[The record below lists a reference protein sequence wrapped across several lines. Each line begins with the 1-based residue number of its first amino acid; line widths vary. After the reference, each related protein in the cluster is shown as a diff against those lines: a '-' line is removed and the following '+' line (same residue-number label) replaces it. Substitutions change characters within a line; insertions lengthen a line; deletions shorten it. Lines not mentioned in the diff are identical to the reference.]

1 MPKASLKTPGTPP
14 ASLDEDCMRRALALA
29 RRGEGRTRPNPPVGA
44 LVLRQGVVI
53 GEGWHH
59 RAGAP
64 HAEIEALKG
73 LTAEQTAGATL
84 YVTLE
89 PCSTHGR
96 TPPCTEAILRAGI
109 ARVVVSASDPNPKH
123 RGRGLRLL
131 QRQGVEVVR
140 GVCRADGE
148 TLIAPFSKWI
158 QTGRPYVTLKMGMS
172 LDGRISD
179 RTGRSRWITGAVA
192 RQGVHDLRRRAD
204 AILVGLN
211 TVQADDPSLC
221 WSRRAA
227 LNPCRIVLDARG
239 ELPLQAKVFSDGQ
252 ADHTI
257 VAATSAIGTDRKAA
271 IEGLGARV
279 WICGDGPR
287 VDLDALLAACGREG
301 FLHVL
306 CEGGGELAAALVR
319 QRLVDDLWFYVAP
332 RFIGSDGIPV
342 LGGEGWLLDQ
352 TPSLRIQS
360 VAQVGE
366 DVLIRAVPG
375 GDKCLQA

>member
-1 MPKASLKTPGTPP
+1 
-14 ASLDEDCMRRALALA
+14 MRRALALA

-44 LVLRQGVVI
+44 LIVRQGEVI

-59 RAGAP
+59 RAGGP

-73 LTAEQTAGATL
+73 VSPEQTDGATL

-96 TPPCTEAILRAGI
+96 TPPCTEAILRSGI

-131 QRQGVEVVR
+131 QRQGVAVVR

-148 TLIAPFSKWI
+148 ALIAPFSKWI

-172 LDGRISD
+172 LDGRIGD

-211 TVQADDPSLC
+211 TASADDPSLC

-227 LNPCRIVLDARG
+227 LNPYRIVLDARG

-252 ADHTI
+252 AGHTI
-257 VAATSAIGTDRKAA
+257 VAATSAIGADRKAA
-271 IEGLGARV
+271 VEGLGARV

-319 QRLVDDLWFYVAP
+319 QRCVDEVWFYVAP
-332 RFIGSDGIPV
+332 RFIGADGIPV

-352 TPSLRIQS
+352 TPTLCIKS
-360 VAQVGE
+360 VCQVGH
-366 DVLIRAVPG
+366 DVLIRAVPEG
-375 GDKCLQA
+375 VEANVYRLD